1 MNIFFPILQIIEDL
15 RTKDECEI
23 ISENNW
29 KLAEELKD
37 MPPMSAHQIKE
48 YVKSKSYGSKT
59 KK

>member
-37 MPPMSAHQIKE
+37 MPPMSAQQIKE
-48 YVKSKSYGSKT
+48 YVKNKSYGA
-59 KK
+59 

>member
-15 RTKDECEI
+15 RIKDECEI

-37 MPPMSAHQIKE
+37 MPPMTAQEIKE
-48 YVKSKSYGSKT
+48 YVKNKKYGA
-59 KK
+59 